1 MTSFYRVQ
9 SFSSYATIQENPTL
23 VTDLFPDCR
32 SPNRKPAKLES
43 TTSFRARLQ
52 LLLHLDDLKRPN
64 QDGLKNLQLG
74 QYPDELFKL
83 AAAAAGSMP
92 MRELDIDLLQPP
104 LFQTTS
110 CYLRKNRVDT

>member
-9 SFSSYATIQENPTL
+9 SFSSYATTTTIQENPTL

-74 QYPDELFKL
+74 QYPDELFKR
-83 AAAAAGSMP
+83 AAAAAGSMR

-104 LFQTTS
+104 LF
-110 CYLRKNRVDT
+110 

>member
-32 SPNRKPAKLES
+32 SQNRKPAELES

-83 AAAAAGSMP
+83 AAAAGSMR
-92 MRELDIDLLQPP
+92 MR
-104 LFQTTS
+104 
-110 CYLRKNRVDT
+110 VGH